1 MQYDQHYP
9 FTLRF
14 ATFLSPV
21 LYDAYAFIASSIG
34 EQIGCPSQLMVGHSL
49 EEFVE
54 GEAHIGFVCGL
65 LYSQR
70 THCPFCPIELLAAPV
85 PYPPRYQGKPLYFSD
100 VIVHKE
106 SSFASFED
114 LQGCRWGYNEL
125 VSHSGWNLVRYSLYK
140 QGHTPHFFGST
151 VETGSHQRSIDMV
164 IQGKVEAAAIDSLVL
179 DLFLLDNP
187 NLAAQIRVI
196 ATLGP
201 SAIPPVVVSKNLDVT
216 LKQSIQALLLNMHRD
231 PQAAKILHQ
240 SLIERFVPVTDEH
253 YEDIYRMFTL
263 VQAQEI
269 SPILNPN
276 MSKVV

>member
-1 MQYDQHYP
+1 MQNDQHYP

-54 GEAHIGFVCGL
+54 GEA
-65 LYSQR
+65 
-70 THCPFCPIELLAAPV
+70 
-85 PYPPRYQGKPLYFSD
+85 
-100 VIVHKE
+100 
-106 SSFASFED
+106 
-114 LQGCRWGYNEL
+114 
-125 VSHSGWNLVRYSLYK
+125 
-140 QGHTPHFFGST
+140 
-151 VETGSHQRSIDMV
+151 
-164 IQGKVEAAAIDSLVL
+164 
-179 DLFLLDNP
+179 
-187 NLAAQIRVI
+187 
-196 ATLGP
+196 
-201 SAIPPVVVSKNLDVT
+201 PPVVVSKNLDVT